1 MSIRKEFEKLV
12 KEANQKLEAQN
23 QRKASAEA
31 KAVKELHKRQQMLIN
46 ILSRNN
52 VQDSIQTGYND

>member
-12 KEANQKLEAQN
+12 KEANQKLEVQN

-31 KAVKELHKRQQMLIN
+31 KTIQELHKRQQMLIN
-46 ILSRNN
+46 ILSSNN
-52 VQDSIQTGYND
+52 VQDTLQTGFND